1 MLRNE
6 FCDVL
11 KLDDDAIGDN
21 EIRFIAADDESVF
34 VPHDERH
41 LCGDLEP
48 GFLQS
53 MLEPVFVDLL
63 KVSCAKVEV
72 QLIRGLANGGDKFI
86 DCQRISSRP
95 IYRGLASGDLF
106 G

>member
-41 LCGDLEP
+41 LCGD
-48 GFLQS
+48 
-53 MLEPVFVDLL
+53 LEPVFVDLL